1 MKHPKPPDSFLR
13 QNFLRQLQKLWPA
26 IKGSLAQVRKP
37 CIRPNCPACARDDKH
52 PAFILSFTDK
62 GRRRCMYVPAE
73 LVPQGKGVVSMTTFV
88 RHIPIVLAVV
98 LILQFCAPPAVAQ
111 YNAGLQGTVT
121 DPNGGVIPEAT
132 VKLTSQ
138 ETGFVHTVTTTGEGV
153 YSITGLAPGKY
164 SLSVEKA
171 GFSKKVFSEVVIGA
185 EAMQAVNVG

>member
-1 MKHPKPPDSFLR
+1 
-13 QNFLRQLQKLWPA
+13 
-26 IKGSLAQVRKP
+26 
-37 CIRPNCPACARDDKH
+37 
-52 PAFILSFTDK
+52 
-62 GRRRCMYVPAE
+62 
-73 LVPQGKGVVSMTTFV
+73 MTTFV

-185 EAMQAVNVG
+185 EAMQAVNVGLEVRRVLFRSDRKSTRLNSS